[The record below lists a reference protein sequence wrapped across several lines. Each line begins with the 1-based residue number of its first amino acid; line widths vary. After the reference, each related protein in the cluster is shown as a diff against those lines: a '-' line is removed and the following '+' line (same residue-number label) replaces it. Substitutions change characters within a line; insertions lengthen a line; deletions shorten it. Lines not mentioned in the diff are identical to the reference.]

1 MTGSYTLAGG
11 EVRVSVVERVGL
23 VVVHSLDSCMFSLA
37 DEPKVHT
44 DDGRQVAEDQ
54 TKSDH

>member
-1 MTGSYTLAGG
+1 M
-11 EVRVSVVERVGL
+11 SVVERVGL